1 MKLGVILVASVF
13 FVTNAYGQG
22 PVPVCHV
29 DTTNNCS
36 AMLLAQTGK
45 TGPMTCSHNCI
56 QVWFWWSCPK
66 PDHVAFHDEENPNQ
80 YLDVRQAVGNEQGRI
95 GTSQIQ
101 NPIMCAT
108 IGECLCEA
116 AGQCQTV
123 NLRHWAPVEST
134 ANPNTAICP

>member
-1 MKLGVILVASVF
+1 MKLGVFLVVSVF
-13 FVTNAYGQG
+13 FVNSAYCQG

-45 TGPMTCSHNCI
+45 TGPMTCNHNCVP
-56 QVWFWWSCPK
+56 VWFWWSCPK
-66 PDHVAFHDEENPNQ
+66 PDHVDFHDDENPNQ

-101 NPIMCAT
+101 SPIMCAT
-108 IGECLCEA
+108 IGECLCER
-116 AGQCQTV
+116 AGQCQTI
-123 NLRHWAPVEST
+123 NLRQWAPVESS